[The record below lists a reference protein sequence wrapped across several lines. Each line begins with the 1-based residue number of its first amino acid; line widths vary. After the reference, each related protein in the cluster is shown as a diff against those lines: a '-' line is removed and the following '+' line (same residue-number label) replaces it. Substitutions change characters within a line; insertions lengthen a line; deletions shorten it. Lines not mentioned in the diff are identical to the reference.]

1 MTPDSILELFG
12 SSGVENVLRL
22 NTGKLVAV
30 MFILEVVHE
39 IKRNAKAL
47 NKHAKLHHFSD
58 NSCFYVWTPCI
69 DALSSYAIVIVSQ
82 SSKLLH
88 VKVKQ

>member
-39 IKRNAKAL
+39 IKINAQVL
-47 NKHAKLHHFSD
+47 NKT
-58 NSCFYVWTPCI
+58 C
-69 DALSSYAIVIVSQ
+69 
-82 SSKLLH
+82 
-88 VKVKQ
+88 KVTSLF